1 MLKVF
6 KLFDEDNSGFIT
18 SENLRKVAQELG
30 EKLEDGDFNEMI
42 EKADTDGD
50 KLVSFEDFYQLM
62 NKKSFK
68 DM

>member
-18 SENLRKVAQELG
+18 ADNLRKVAQELG

-50 KLVSFEDFYQLM
+50 KLVSFEDFY
-62 NKKSFK
+62 
-68 DM
+68 